1 VVEPRRGGASL
12 PAVVTRST
20 SLEPRHIRTQPQRAA
35 MAVPLVFTVF
45 LRPQRGNWR
54 NRGAALG
61 HSLTHAQR
69 GHARKLA
76 LQSESAPGAP
86 LLDLRLVLLFRS
98 NSSASYTV
106 VVMGPLHADANPI
119 GLGSRQRLR
128 RAVRAYARRLTH
140 HADRSSSRAADPW
153 RRRAESGD
161 LRVAARL
168 GGRRHTK
175 DIQDAG
181 REAAASRMQREAGRA
196 LAPALPS
203 STHSHRWPKA
213 DRRAPFSAV
222 RILPFSS
229 SLLDKV
235 SSPRTTVTR
244 QA

>member
-1 VVEPRRGGASL
+1 
-12 PAVVTRST
+12 
-20 SLEPRHIRTQPQRAA
+20 

-76 LQSESAPGAP
+76 LQSESARGAP

-128 RAVRAYARRLTH
+128 RAVRAYAH
-140 HADRSSSRAADPW
+140 RSPIAAPRAPRSAADPW
-153 RRRAESGD
+153 SRRRAESSD

-181 REAAASRMQREAGRA
+181 REAAASRMQRDRVPPSLQRGHRRRILTAGQKQ
-196 LAPALPS
+196 
-203 STHSHRWPKA
+203 T
-213 DRRAPFSAV
+213 APFSAV

-229 SLLDKV
+229 SF
-235 SSPRTTVTR
+235 RIAR
-244 QA
+244 QASRRR